1 MASQSMD
8 ESAIM
13 LKWAETRDDL
23 DRYATANSEQE
34 WPGWASMGAMGNRFC
49 YHEIIRLALYNRD
62 IPERISKDIL
72 FRFARDIP
80 LKVWR
85 VSVLHEH
92 DIQRGHG
99 WGRASDARPHFD
111 IHPTFIVG
119 HPWRP
124 HNMSESEA
132 EN

>member
-1 MASQSMD
+1 MD

-23 DRYATANSEQE
+23 ERDATANSEQE
-34 WPGWASMGAMGNRFC
+34 FPGWASMGKGNNFS
-49 YHEIIRLALYNRD
+49 YHETIRLALESRA
-62 IPERISKDIL
+62 ISEQLDNML

-85 VSVLHEH
+85 LSVLHEH
-92 DIQRGHG
+92 DIRRNHE

-119 HPWRP
+119 VPWRP
-124 HNMSESEA
+124 HNMSELEA
-132 EN
+132 DN